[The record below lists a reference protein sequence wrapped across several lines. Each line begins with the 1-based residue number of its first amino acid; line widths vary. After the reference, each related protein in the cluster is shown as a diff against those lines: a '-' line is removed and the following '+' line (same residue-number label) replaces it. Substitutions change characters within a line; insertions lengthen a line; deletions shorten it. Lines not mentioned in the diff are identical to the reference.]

1 MKCRSI
7 AGTLPVLWAVL
18 ASFGAM
24 AAPPNRGLPAGAR
37 PTALASA
44 SSVRL
49 AEAAPL
55 WGKAYGGADSDHGFL
70 VKQTGDG
77 GFLLGGDT
85 ASFGAGQQDLLL
97 LKADASGSVVWA
109 KAYGTS
115 GNEFGAI
122 LPLQGGGLLAQGTS
136 VDLAQQATF
145 FLVRLGEDG
154 TVQWQKSY
162 GPPGS
167 GLTGA
172 LPTSDGGFL
181 LNGFSLSF
189 ATLDSSLKM
198 LRLDSSGNILW
209 QKEYTGAGQV
219 TGAFYE
225 AQDGTILGSG
235 TVFNLMTQD
244 ADLWAARFDASGN
257 VLWQKTYGG
266 SDLDAGGGLWPVPG
280 GGYILSGTTRS
291 FGAGGSS
298 DGVGDVWLLRL
309 DGDGDILWQKTYGG
323 SQDEWGFVQP
333 LQSGGFLLAADTDS
347 FGAGDH
353 DLWILKL
360 DSDGGILWQRTYGG
374 AGKDELSSAEALDD
388 GGVLLAADTESFGHG
403 LDDVWVLRLD
413 SSGNPLFQR
422 AYGGADRE
430 EGIVEALSGGGFFVS
445 GETKSFGAG
454 NSDLLALRLDG
465 NGRIGASCSL
475 ISDTSVPGSV
485 TAVAPGTSAAAIG
498 SPGLVLGALAL
509 SSATMNLSAASPTPS
524 AAGLC
529 AHSSTLTAAASASPE
544 SGTAPLDVAFSASA
558 SGGTPPYSYAWT
570 FGDGAASVQQNPLH
584 TYASAGSYPVALT
597 VTDGASDTAT
607 DSHLTIQ
614 VNAQGCS
621 LACSA
626 VVPATAETGQAL
638 TFSGSAT
645 AAGCSGSPSY
655 EWDFGDGSAHAF
667 TASPTHAYSAPGTYS
682 WTLTVTTA
690 GASPCTQTGS
700 VTVTDPSGGC
710 VLTCTAS
717 VPATAT
723 VWEVVTFNGTV
734 TATDCSDTPTV
745 DWDFGDGSA
754 HGTALGVSHS
764 YSTAGSYTWTLTV
777 REGNGGDVCTQ
788 TGTLVVGTVAVTPP
802 SVSSISKKGNP
813 FRFVVAGS
821 NFQSGIQVFIEGQP
835 WTQIKWKNSGQVLL
849 KGGASLKAA
858 VPKNTPRAIRFLNPD
873 GGEVTVNFQ
882 WP

>member
-1 MKCRSI
+1 MKWRSI
-7 AGTLPVLWAVL
+7 AGTMTVLWTAL
-18 ASFGAM
+18 ATLGVE
-24 AAPPNRGLPAGAR
+24 AAPPNRGRVAERHVPFLSPAS
-37 PTALASA
+37 PDPF
-44 SSVRL
+44 

-55 WGKAYGGADSDHGFL
+55 WGKAFGGADSDHGFL

-85 ASFGAGQQDLLL
+85 ASFGAGQQDLFL
-97 LKADASGSVVWA
+97 LKVDASGSVLWA

-145 FLVRLGEDG
+145 FLARLGEDG
-154 TVQWQKSY
+154 SVQWQKSY

-172 LPTSDGGFL
+172 VPTSDGGFL
-181 LNGFSLSF
+181 LNGFSLSI
-189 ATLDSSLKM
+189 ATLNSSLKM
-198 LRLDSSGNILW
+198 LRLDSAGNILW

-225 AQDGTILGSG
+225 AEDQTILGSG

-244 ADLWAARFDASGN
+244 ADLWAAQFDASGN
-257 VLWQKTYGG
+257 VLWQKTFGG
-266 SDLDAGGGLWPVPG
+266 GDLDAGGGLWPVPG
-280 GGYILSGTTRS
+280 GGFILSGTTRS

-298 DGVGDVWLLRL
+298 NGVGDVWLLRL
-309 DGDGDILWQKTYGG
+309 DGGGNILWQKTYGG

-333 LQSGGFLLAADTDS
+333 LQAGGFLLAADTDS

-353 DLWILKL
+353 DLWVLKL
-360 DSDGGILWQRTYGG
+360 DSNGGILWQRTYGG
-374 AGKDELSSAEALDD
+374 AQKDELSSAEALDD
-388 GGVLLAADTESFGHG
+388 GGVLLASDTESFGHG

-413 SSGNPLFQR
+413 SSGSPFFQR
-422 AYGGADRE
+422 TYGGADRE
-430 EGIVEALSGGGFFVS
+430 EGIAEAISGGGFFVS

-465 NGRIGASCSL
+465 NGRIGAACSL
-475 ISDTSVPGSV
+475 ISDTSVPGSA
-485 TAVAPGTSAAAIG
+485 TAVSPGTSAAAVG
-498 SPGLVLGALAL
+498 SPGLALGTLAL
-509 SSATMNLSAASPTPS
+509 SAGSMNLLAASPTPAS
-524 AAGLC
+524 AGLC
-529 AHSSTLTAAASASPE
+529 AYSSTLTASASAAPE
-544 SGTAPLDVAFSASA
+544 SGTAPLEVAFAASA
-558 SGGTPPYSYAWT
+558 SGGAPPYSYAWT
-570 FGDGAASVQQNPLH
+570 FGDGGTSIQQAPSH
-584 TYASAGSYPVALT
+584 TYAAAGSYPVSLT

-626 VVPATAETGQAL
+626 VVPATTETGQLVA
-638 TFSGSAT
+638 FSGSAT
-645 AAGCSGSPSY
+645 ATGCSGSPSY
-655 EWDFGDGSAHAF
+655 DWDFGDGSAHAI
-667 TASPTHAYSAPGTYS
+667 TASPSHAYTSPGTYV
-682 WTLTVTTA
+682 WTLTATAA
-690 GASPCTQTGS
+690 GASPCIQTGS
-700 VTVTDPSGGC
+700 ITVTDPSGGC
-710 VLTCTAS
+710 VLTCSAS
-717 VPATAT
+717 VQAAAT
-723 VWEVVTFNGTV
+723 VGEAVTFNGTV
-734 TATDCSDTPTV
+734 TATNCSDAPTV

-764 YSTAGSYTWTLTV
+764 YASEGTFTWTLTV
-777 REGNGGDVCTQ
+777 REGNGNDVCTQ
-788 TGTLVVGTVAVTPP
+788 TGTLAVGAVVVTPP
-802 SVSSISKKGNP
+802 SVSSIAKKGNP
-813 FRFVVAGS
+813 FRFVATGS

-835 WTQIKWKNSGQVLL
+835 WTQIKWKNSGQVIL